1 MTSDYIAMGPWQLAF
16 AAALILINLIF
27 SMMLKLQL
35 EKMLWVASL
44 RMVSQLLLLG
54 YVLEWIFALQNFVM
68 ILGLAL
74 MMATVASVSAVSRT
88 RRRFGTIYL
97 SSFMSVAVSSC
108 FITSIAL
115 AGIVQIEPWYHP
127 QYFFPLLGMVLGN
140 TLNGISLA
148 LDRFMEDLSA
158 RQNQIESLL
167 AIGATR
173 WEAAHDSVKEAAR
186 TGMIPII
193 NSMMVMGIV
202 SLPGMMTGQ
211 ILAGALPLD
220 AVYYQIVIVFMIASA
235 SALGVIL
242 IILMAFHCLLN
253 TRHQLCTARLHTKP
267 SGKRK

>member
-1 MTSDYIAMGPWQLAF
+1 MTSSYIVMNHWQLML
-16 AAALILINLIF
+16 AASLILINLIF
-27 SMMLKLQL
+27 SFLLKLKL
-35 EKMLWVASL
+35 EKQLWIASL

-54 YVLEWIFALQNFVM
+54 YILEWIFALQNVFM
-68 ILGLAL
+68 ILCLAL
-74 MMATVASVSAVSRT
+74 MMATIASVSAVNRT
-88 RRRFGTIYL
+88 KRRFGKIYW
-97 SSFMSVAVSSC
+97 SSFVSVVSSS
-108 FITSIAL
+108 FFVTSIAL
-115 AGIVQIEPWYHP
+115 AGIVQVEPWYNP

-148 LDRFMEDLSA
+148 LDRFMEDLSM

-173 WEAAHDSVKEAAR
+173 WEAAHGSVKEAAR

-242 IILMAFHCLLN
+242 IILIAFHCLLN
-253 TRHQLCTARLHTKP
+253 ARHQLCVARLNSVTKDTF
-267 SGKRK
+267 